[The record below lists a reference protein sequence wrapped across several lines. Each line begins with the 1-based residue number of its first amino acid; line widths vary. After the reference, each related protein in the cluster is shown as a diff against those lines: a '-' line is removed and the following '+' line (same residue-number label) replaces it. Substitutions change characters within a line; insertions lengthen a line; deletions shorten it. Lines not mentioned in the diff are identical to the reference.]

1 MNHSQRTRRSSRR
14 RSRPQPQPRPL
25 VEPNSAGIDVGARQM
40 YVAVPEDRDPEP
52 VRIFSTFTQDLEALA
67 DWLLDCNITTAAMES
82 TGVYWI
88 PLYQILEDR
97 GIQVC
102 LTSARQMRNVPGR
115 RTDWQE
121 CQWLQYLHSVGL
133 LRAAFR
139 PQQQVCAARSLLRH
153 RGRLVESACDQIR
166 LMQKS
171 LTQMNVQLHH
181 VISDLTG
188 VTGMAIVDAILG
200 GERDAARLARLRR
213 PEIRASQETI
223 RKSLEGDWRAEHLFT
238 LQQARELYGAIRGAI
253 EECDREIERTLGEFE
268 SRVDPDEQPPPPGSK
283 KRKTR
288 RTKRTG
294 DFRFDT
300 RREAYRLFGVDVT
313 EIPGLGGNAL
323 VLFSELGRDMSRWG
337 SGDEFVSWLALCP
350 DNDKTGGKVVWRGVR
365 GVKNRAGQLFR
376 MAASSL
382 HHSATPL
389 GQFLRRKKASLGA
402 PGGITAAAHKIAR
415 IFYAIV
421 SQQVEYDET
430 IWRQQDAQRE
440 RRQQTKLKRRAR
452 KLGYELVPIQAGA

>member
-1 MNHSQRTRRSSRR
+1 
-14 RSRPQPQPRPL
+14 
-25 VEPNSAGIDVGARQM
+25 M

-52 VRIFSTFTQDLEALA
+52 VRIFSTFTEDREALA
-67 DWLLDCNITTAAMES
+67 DWLLACGITTAAMES
-82 TGVYWI
+82 SGVYWI
-88 PLYQILEDR
+88 PRYQILEDR
-97 GIQVC
+97 GIKVC

-139 PQQQVCAARSLLRH
+139 PQQQVCATRSLMRH

-171 LTQMNVQLHH
+171 LTQMNVQRHH

-200 GERDAARLARLRR
+200 GERDATRLARLRR
-213 PEIRASQETI
+213 PEVRATQETI
-223 RKSLEGDWRAEHLFT
+223 RKSLEGDGSAEHLFT
-238 LQQARELYGAIRGAI
+238 LKQARELYGTIRGAI
-253 EECDREIERTLGEFE
+253 EECDREIEGTLGEFE
-268 SRVDPDEQPPPPGSK
+268 PRVDPDEQPPPPGRK

-288 RTKRTG
+288 RAKRTG

-323 VLFSELGRDMSRWG
+323 TLFSEVGRDMNRWA
-337 SGDEFVSWLALCP
+337 SADQFVSWLALCADFKGWFLAGNGERCEP
-350 DNDKTGGKVVWRGVR
+350 LTLLDAWSRYLLRCQLLSGTGYGQVKAVMEAAFREYGLPRALRTDNGPPFATLAVGGLSRLAVWW
-365 GVKNRAGQLFR
+365 VKLGIIPERIDPGKPQQNGRLERLHQTLKR
-376 MAASSL
+376 EAAS
-382 HHSATPL
+382 P
-389 GQFLRRKKASLGA
+389 
-402 PGGITAAAHKIAR
+402 PAR
-415 IFYAIV
+415 
-421 SQQVEYDET
+421 T
-430 IWRQQDAQRE
+430 WRQQQEALRRFQKEYNEQRPHE
-440 RRQQTKLKRRAR
+440 ALGQQTPASC
-452 KLGYELVPIQAGA
+452 

>member
-1 MNHSQRTRRSSRR
+1 MSHSPRTRRSRR
-14 RSRPQPQPRPL
+14 RRPRTQPQQRPL
-25 VEPNSAGIDVGARQM
+25 VAPDAAGIDVGARQM

-52 VRIFSTFTQDLEALA
+52 VRIFSTFTEDREALA
-67 DWLLDCNITTAAMES
+67 DWLLACGITTAAMES
-82 TGVYWI
+82 SGVYWI
-88 PLYQILEDR
+88 PQYQILEDR
-97 GIQVC
+97 GIKVC

-139 PQQQVCAARSLLRH
+139 PQQQVCATRSLMRH

-171 LTQMNVQLHH
+171 LTQMNVQRHH

-200 GERDAARLARLRR
+200 GERDATRLARLRR
-213 PEIRASQETI
+213 PEVRATQETI
-223 RKSLEGDWRAEHLFT
+223 RKSLEGDGSAEHLFT
-238 LQQARELYGAIRGAI
+238 LKQARELYGAIRGAI
-253 EECDREIERTLGEFE
+253 EECDREIEGTLGEFE
-268 SRVDPDEQPPPPGSK
+268 PRVDPDEQPPPPGRK

-288 RTKRTG
+288 RAKRTG

-323 VLFSELGRDMSRWG
+323 TLFSEVGRDMNRWA
-337 SGDEFVSWLALCP
+337 SADQFVSWLALCP

-365 GVKNRAGQLFR
+365 AVKNRAGQLFP
-376 MAASSL
+376 MAANAL
-382 HHSATPL
+382 HHSATPR
-389 GQFLRRKKASLGA
+389 GQFLRRMKARLGA
-402 PGGITAAAHKIAR
+402 PAGITATAHKIAR

-421 SQQVEYDET
+421 RQQVEYDET
-430 IWRQQDAQRE
+430 IWRQQDTQRE
-440 RRQQTKLKRRAR
+440 RREQNKLKRQAH
-452 KLGYELVPIQAGA
+452 KLGYQLVPIQAA

>member
-1 MNHSQRTRRSSRR
+1 MAKRSRTTARRTRRGFSTIH
-14 RSRPQPQPRPL
+14 PDA
-25 VEPNSAGIDVGARQM
+25 AGIDVGSRFHVVG
-40 YVAVPEDRDPEP
+40 VAADRDPEP
-52 VRIFSTFTQDLEALA
+52 VRTFSSFTGDLHRLA
-67 DWLLDCNITTAAMES
+67 DWLTAVGISTVAMES

-88 PLYQILEDR
+88 PLYQILEER
-97 GIQVC
+97 GIQLC
-102 LTSARQMRNVPGR
+102 LTSARNMRNVPGR

-139 PQQQVCAARSLLRH
+139 PEQQVCAARSLMRH

-213 PEIRASQETI
+213 PEIRASEETI

-238 LQQARELYGAIRGAI
+238 LQQARELYGAIRGAN
-253 EECDREIERTLGEFE
+253 EECDRKIERTLGEFE
-268 SRVDPDEQPPPPGSK
+268 ARVDPEQQPPPPGSK

-288 RTKRTG
+288 RAKRAG

-337 SGDEFVSWLALCP
+337 SADEFISWLALCP
-350 DNDKTGGKVVWRGVR
+350 DNDKTGGRVVWRGVR
-365 GVKNRAGQLFR
+365 EVNNRAGQLFR
-376 MAASSL
+376 MAASAL

-389 GQFLRRKKASLGA
+389 GQFLRRMKARLGA
-402 PGGITAAAHKIAR
+402 PGGITATAHKMAR

-430 IWRQQDAQRE
+430 IWRQ
-440 RRQQTKLKRRAR
+440 TGRAT
-452 KLGYELVPIQAGA
+452 GTP